1 MLIFDYNFLD
11 FFILFLMFI
20 SGMMVFCSMRSHL
33 LLSLLSLE
41 YLVLCIYMMMI
52 MYMYMY
58 KGDMYLILIFLTF
71 SVCEGVLG
79 LSILVNFIRCHGND
93 QVNSLFMMKW

>member
-1 MLIFDYNFLD
+1 MFFGLNFLN
-11 FFILFLMFI
+11 FLILFFMFM
-20 SGMMVFCSMRSHL
+20 SGVLVFCSMRKHL

-41 YLVLCIYMMMI
+41 YLVLCIYMSMI
-52 MYMYMY
+52 MYLYMYMS
-58 KGDMYLILIFLTF
+58 DMYMILIFLTF

-79 LSILVNFIRCHGND
+79 LSILVSQIRCHGND

>member
-1 MLIFDYNFLD
+1 MLMYFMYNMYYMLFFMFL
-11 FFILFLMFI
+11 
-20 SGMMVFCSMRSHL
+20 SGLVVFCSMRKHI

-41 YLVLCIYMMMI
+41 YIVLCIYIFMI
-52 MYMYMY
+52 MYMINNL
-58 KGDMYLILIFLTF
+58 GDMYLVLVFLTF

-79 LSILVNFIRCHGND
+79 LSILVTIIRSYGND